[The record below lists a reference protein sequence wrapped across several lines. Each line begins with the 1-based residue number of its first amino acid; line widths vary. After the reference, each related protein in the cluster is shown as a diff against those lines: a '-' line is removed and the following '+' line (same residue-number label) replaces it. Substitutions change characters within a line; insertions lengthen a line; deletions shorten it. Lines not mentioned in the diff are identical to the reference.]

1 MKRIF
6 ALLLVFLTFG
16 SLGEAEASTNKILA
30 IIAGKDFRDEELFI
44 PEKIFKENGFKLVV
58 ASSSLSPSRGMLGA
72 EVRPDI
78 LLEAVNVDDYDAI
91 IFIGGIG
98 ASEYWN
104 NPIAHKLTQ
113 DADKKNKV
121 LAAICFA
128 PVTLANAGVLSKKK
142 ATVWA
147 SEANKIIQMGAVYTG
162 SAVEVDGNIITANS
176 PSASPQFAWAIV
188 DKLK

>member
-1 MKRIF
+1 MRIIF
-6 ALLLVFLTFG
+6 TLFLVFLTTA
-16 SLGEAEASTNKILA
+16 SLGKAEASTNKILA
-30 IIAGKDFRDEELFI
+30 IIAGKDFRDEELLV
-44 PEKIFKENGFKLVV
+44 PKEIFKKSGFKLVV
-58 ASSSLSPSRGMLGA
+58 ASSSLSTARGMLGA
-72 EVRPDI
+72 EVTPDI
-78 LLEAVNVDDYDAI
+78 LLEAVDVDDYDAI
-91 IFIGGIG
+91 VFIGGIG

-104 NPIAHKLTQ
+104 NPFAHKLAQ

-147 SEANKIIQMGAVYTG
+147 SEANKLIQVGAVYTA
-162 SAVEVDGNIITANS
+162 SAVEIDGNIITANS
-176 PSASPQFAWAIV
+176 PSAAPEFAWAIV